1 MATGWIALWTCCN
14 GSDMRSREVIKLI
27 KADGWFV
34 VDQDGSHM
42 QFRHPTKPGRTT
54 VAHPSDHIPTGTLKN
69 IERQSGVQ
77 LRRR

>member
-1 MATGWIALWTCCN
+1 
-14 GSDMRSREVIKLI
+14 MRSPEVIRLI

-34 VDQDGSHM
+34 VDQDGSHV

-54 VAHPSDHIPTGTLKN
+54 VPHPKDHVPIGTLKN